1 MELSNSLKGG
11 NSVLAEK
18 ILEDFNKSLAKI
30 SYSNLWY
37 RISNFFGKDLELL
50 TYKNSKNNFI
60 FYKDK
65 TWVETHISVYNAI
78 EGVEKERWV
87 VIELIIW
94 ESKKKDIIFFSENK
108 IYNIVENKWGKI
120 IESNI
125 IENHNNIY
133 NILSF
138 VNEDINYMSNKVVR
152 YQSKLRERGILNR
165 EIQESQVEKF
175 KVNFKNLVLQS

>member
-1 MELSNSLKGG
+1 MEIELENKELSQKLLSIFDNNLMKISKFNL
-11 NSVLAEK
+11 SYK
-18 ILEDFNKSLAKI
+18 ILT
-30 SYSNLWY
+30 
-37 RISNFFGKDLELL
+37 FFGTDLDLFD
-50 TYKNSKNNFI
+50 YKNKKNNFI

>member
-1 MELSNSLKGG
+1 MEIELENKELSQKLLSIFDNNLMKISKFNL
-11 NSVLAEK
+11 SYK
-18 ILEDFNKSLAKI
+18 ILT
-30 SYSNLWY
+30 
-37 RISNFFGKDLELL
+37 FFGTDLELL
-50 TYKNSKNNFI
+50 TYKNSKKDFI